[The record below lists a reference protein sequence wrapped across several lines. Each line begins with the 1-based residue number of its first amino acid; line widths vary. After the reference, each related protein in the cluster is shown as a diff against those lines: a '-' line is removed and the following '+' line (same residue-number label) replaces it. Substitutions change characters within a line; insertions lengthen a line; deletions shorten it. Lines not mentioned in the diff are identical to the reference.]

1 MVKNDIVKNTEN
13 NKLIEKD
20 DAVCLNKQ
28 NLKKLV
34 EYVAQ
39 KYQIP
44 VHLL

>member
-1 MVKNDIVKNTEN
+1 MVKNGIVKNTEN
-13 NKLIEKD
+13 NKLIKKY
-20 DAVCLNKQ
+20 DAVSLNKQ

-34 EYVAQ
+34 EYVNQ

>member
-1 MVKNDIVKNTEN
+1 MVKHDIVKKTEN
-13 NKLIEKD
+13 NKLIKKY
-20 DAVCLNKQ
+20 DAVSLNKQ